1 MDKVEVIIG
10 RAINAQ
16 RIMSNG
22 IRRIDEISVLFQ
34 NESDLDL
41 FKDTVTRSEWNFIVH
56 SRSEKDWMRRLD
68 AGRRG
73 NTDEE
78 FDVRFEFF
86 MVGPASVPQDQ
97 WNWRIEA
104 MCVVGG
110 EAPLHFNALGMYGSG
125 AIFHASYK
133 LPLNDGE
140 PERLMYDRAVD
151 DLGAHGWRCRAA
163 YENSYGRFSYWGDG
177 LPYLKPRCNLRD
189 SSGGADT
196 AEAGTLATQQ

>member
-1 MDKVEVIIG
+1 MDFEAIIG

-22 IRRIDEISVLFQ
+22 NRRIDEISILFQ
-34 NESDLDL
+34 TEAHLNGFLEYGRCKSYIEH
-41 FKDTVTRSEWNFIVH
+41 R
-56 SRSEKDWMRRLD
+56 RSEKDWMKRLD

-86 MVGPASVPQDQ
+86 QVGPASVPSTD

-104 MCVVGG
+104 MCVLEG
-110 EAPLHFNALGMYGSG
+110 EAPLHFNALAMYGTG
-125 AIFHASYK
+125 CVFHASYK
-133 LPLNDGE
+133 LPLQDGE
-140 PERLMYDRAVD
+140 PERAMYERAVD
-151 DLGAHGWRCRAA
+151 DLGAHGWRMRAA

-189 SSGGADT
+189 SSSGDDAVPT
-196 AEAGTLATQQ
+196 STVAGQQ